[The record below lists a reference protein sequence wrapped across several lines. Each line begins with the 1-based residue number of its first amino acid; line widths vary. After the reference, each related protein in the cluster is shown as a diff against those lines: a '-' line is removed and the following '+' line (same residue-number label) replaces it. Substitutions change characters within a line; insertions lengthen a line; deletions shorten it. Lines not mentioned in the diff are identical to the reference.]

1 MKKAFIAA
9 LAVILSIAPASY
21 AREKGSAGLKV
32 ISYNIRVGEADDGP
46 NSWEYRYPLSAMM
59 IMDQMP
65 DIFGLQEARDYQ
77 KDYLDE
83 FCKGYDCVGVGR
95 EDGKSKGE
103 QMDIFYNTKKIKI
116 MKWGTFWLSDTP
128 DTPSMGWD
136 AAYMRTA
143 TWALMKE
150 KASGRRFYFVNTHL
164 DHVGVEARTKGL
176 ALIVSRIAEMNPDGL
191 PLVLT
196 GDFNATIDD
205 PCMASLSG
213 KLLSARET
221 AVKTDHHATYNGWG
235 DKAVEKVI
243 DHIFYTGF
251 STCTVYETITKQYGD
266 RKFISDHYPITA
278 TLIF

>member
-1 MKKAFIAA
+1 MKKIFIAA
-9 LAVILSIAPASY
+9 LAAILSLAPASQ
-21 AREKGSAGLKV
+21 AREKGTASLKV
-32 ISYNIRVGEADDGP
+32 ISYNIRVGEANDGS
-46 NSWEYRYPLSAMM
+46 NSWQYRYPLSSMM

-116 MKWGTFWLSDTP
+116 LKWGTFWLSETP

-136 AAYMRTA
+136 AAYIRTA
-143 TWALMKE
+143 TWALMKD
-150 KASGRRFYFVNTHL
+150 KASGRKFYFVNTHL
-164 DHVGVEARTKGL
+164 DNVGEVARTKGL
-176 ALIVSRIAEMNPDGL
+176 ELIVGRIAAINPDRL
-191 PLVLT
+191 PMVLT
-196 GDFNATIDD
+196 GDFNATPDD
-205 PCMASLSG
+205 PCMDALDG
-213 KLLSARET
+213 VMLSARET
-221 AVKTDHHATYNGWG
+221 AVKTDHNATYNRWG
-235 DKAVEKVI
+235 DKGAEKII
-243 DHIFYTGF
+243 DHIFYSGF
-251 STCTVYETITKQYGD
+251 STCTVYETITKPYGD